1 MNKIMTKVVTVRL
14 PGEDVKLVEQLAK
27 WGKKDK
33 STAIRELVEYGKI
46 YLAIKLYKE
55 GKISI
60 GRAAEIANLSISE
73 TMDLFVELGIKSN
86 IDVEDYLEGLKY
98 ARELF

>member
-1 MNKIMTKVVTVRL
+1 MNKMTKVVTVRL
-14 PGEDVKLVEQLAK
+14 PSEDLKLVEQLAK

-60 GRAAEIANLSISE
+60 GRASEIANLSISE
-73 TMDLFVELGIKSN
+73 TMDLFAGLGIESN
-86 IDVEDYLEGLKY
+86 VTYEDYLEGLKY